1 MFNEDELK
9 AYEAEFTKLGVTDKN
24 EQLRILEFI
33 YSLGV
38 LAYET
43 IQ

>member
-1 MFNEDELK
+1 MFNDDELN
-9 AYEAEFTKLGVTDKN
+9 AYEADFSKLGVTDKF
-24 EQLRILEFI
+24 ELLRILEFI

>member
-1 MFNEDELK
+1 MFNKEELK
-9 AYEAEFTKLGVTDKN
+9 AYEADFTKLGITDKN
-24 EQLRILEFI
+24 EQLKILEFI

-43 IQ
+43 IN

>member
-9 AYEAEFTKLGVTDKN
+9 AYEAEFTKLGLTDKS
-24 EQLRILEFI
+24 EQLKILEFI

>member
-9 AYEAEFTKLGVTDKN
+9 AYEADFTKLGITDKN
-24 EQLRILEFI
+24 VQLQILELF

-43 IQ
+43 IN